1 MTQSFIK
8 SISKSAKA
16 AVVAALALVFWA
28 SGSAGAFFVRAQDK
42 GTEAREQAIRVF
54 YRFDSAVLDRS
65 YLDNP
70 SVFAKLDSLMKS
82 VNPEDVQ
89 DLQVISY
96 SSPEGV
102 WEYNVGLSERRARAF
117 AKYIQDTYPSFRG
130 KVSIHP
136 DGESWDD
143 LKASIEADTRL
154 SESERTRALRIINF
168 EAAPDAKERALKN
181 LPTYSYL
188 YSGYF
193 RRLRYAEIK
202 LVTPAGIA
210 AAEAGMRS
218 MADSAEEAMAGASG
232 VVSSLEPVPGRVYFR
247 LKDTSV
253 DPSYLEN
260 TATLSYIRQLLANTP
275 ADEISS
281 IVIFSSTSPD
291 GAAELNDKVESER
304 AKATE
309 EYITAR
315 YPDLAGKIEVRK
327 SGENWTELRS
337 LVEADDELS
346 ESSKQKILSVIDSSA
361 TPDEKEQALRELD
374 EYEHLTEKE
383 FPMLRYSR
391 IEVSKSE
398 YDTKSKGHGGFE
410 SQDDKSSAAA
420 AASGSDRNASDA
432 SGKRGGLDP
441 EPGRL
446 YFRKDKT
453 DVDRDYLDN
462 EGALAYI
469 DSLLSS
475 VNPDEV
481 ESIEIRTSASP
492 DGTVSHNDKVEA
504 RRAESVRRYIESKY
518 PEFSDKVKETRGGE
532 NWTELRSLVEADDE
546 LSESSKQKILSVIDS
561 SATPDEKEQ
570 ALRELDEYEHLT
582 EKEFPMLRYSRIEV
596 SKSEYDTKSKGHGGF
611 ESQDDK
617 SSAAAAASGS
627 DRNASDASGKR
638 GGLDPEPGRLYF
650 RKDKTD
656 VDRDYLDNEGALAYI
671 DSLLSSVN
679 PDEVESIEIRTSASP
694 DGTVSHND
702 KVEARRAE
710 SVRRYIESKYP
721 EFSDKV
727 KEARGGENWPE
738 FRKNVEDDDEMSEP
752 LRKRILSIIDSDDSA
767 DRKEQR
773 LRDMDEYDEVAER
786 HFPAL
791 RYAETRITRRQK
803 EEPKAPEAPEIPAE
817 DIETEEV
824 ELSVEQDTLD
834 TFVAPVDTL
843 AAPVSE
849 EPADT
854 TASEPRRPVVAL
866 STNVLYDLAITPNF
880 AVEFPIGK
888 KLSLYGEYTFPWWV
902 TRDNS
907 RAWQILK
914 WDLGA
919 RYWFFGGRSEN
930 PMDVMI
936 GPFAG
941 IDLSA
946 GYYDIEPH
954 HKGWQ
959 GEFQMVGAELG
970 WAWDLGRN
978 WRLDAYV
985 GAGWMGSHFR
995 YYEATTGDKHLIY
1008 QHSGKLNWFGPT
1020 KAGVSVKYIFGTK
1033 DRRTVK

>member
-8 SISKSAKA
+8 SMIKSAKA

-28 SGSAGAFFVRAQDK
+28 AGAFFVRAQDK
-42 GTEAREQAIRVF
+42 GTDAREQAIRVF

-102 WEYNVGLSERRARAF
+102 WEYNVGLSERRAGAF

-154 SESERTRALRIINF
+154 SESERTRALRIITF

-218 MADSAEEAMAGASG
+218 TADSAEEAMAGASG

-247 LKDTSV
+247 LKDSSV

-291 GAAELNDKVESER
+291 GAVELNDKVESER

-315 YPDLAGKIEVRK
+315 YPELAGKIEVRK

-374 EYEHLTEKE
+374 EYEHLAEKE

-391 IEVSKSE
+391 VEVERTSDDGSGRNRGAFEPVDGSIYFRKDSTGVDNSYLNNDETLAYIDRLLSSANPEDVDSLVIFTSSAPETGKAESDAVESERAEAVRRYIADKYPEFSDKVKVNNGGENWDELRSLVEADDELSDDSKDKVLAIIGDSSKSDDEKVEALRDLDEYKHLEDKEFPMLRYSRVEVSKSK
-398 YDTKSKGHGGFE
+398 DVTKSGDSGKT
-410 SQDDKSSAAA
+410 
-420 AASGSDRNASDA
+420 ASDGSDKDR
-432 SGKRGGLDP
+432 SGL
-441 EPGRL
+441 EPVAGRV

-462 EGALAYI
+462 EDALAYI

-504 RRAESVRRYIESKY
+504 RRAESVRRYIADKY
-518 PEFSDKVKETRGGE
+518 PEFNDKVK
-532 NWTELRSLVEADDE
+532 V
-546 LSESSKQKILSVIDS
+546 K
-561 SATPDEKEQ
+561 
-570 ALRELDEYEHLT
+570 
-582 EKEFPMLRYSRIEV
+582 
-596 SKSEYDTKSKGHGGF
+596 KS
-611 ESQDDK
+611 
-617 SSAAAAASGS
+617 
-627 DRNASDASGKR
+627 
-638 GGLDPEPGRLYF
+638 
-650 RKDKTD
+650 
-656 VDRDYLDNEGALAYI
+656 
-671 DSLLSSVN
+671 
-679 PDEVESIEIRTSASP
+679 
-694 DGTVSHND
+694 
-702 KVEARRAE
+702 
-710 SVRRYIESKYP
+710 
-721 EFSDKV
+721 
-727 KEARGGENWPE
+727 GENWPE

-773 LRDMDEYDEVAER
+773 LREMDEYDEVAER

-824 ELSVEQDTLD
+824 ELSVKQDTLD
-834 TFVAPVDTL
+834 TFVAPVDTI
-843 AAPVSE
+843 AAPVE
-849 EPADT
+849 EPVDT
-854 TASEPRRPVVAL
+854 IASRRPVVAL

-880 AVEFPIGK
+880 SVEFPIGK

-907 RAWQILK
+907 RAWEILK
-914 WDLGA
+914 WDIGA

>member
-28 SGSAGAFFVRAQDK
+28 SGSAGAFFVRAHDK

-291 GAAELNDKVESER
+291 GAVELNDKVESER

-315 YPDLAGKIEVRK
+315 YPELAGKIEVRK

-374 EYEHLTEKE
+374 EYEHLAEKE

-532 NWTELRSLVEADDE
+532 NW
-546 LSESSKQKILSVIDS
+546 
-561 SATPDEKEQ
+561 
-570 ALRELDEYEHLT
+570 
-582 EKEFPMLRYSRIEV
+582 
-596 SKSEYDTKSKGHGGF
+596 
-611 ESQDDK
+611 
-617 SSAAAAASGS
+617 
-627 DRNASDASGKR
+627 
-638 GGLDPEPGRLYF
+638 
-650 RKDKTD
+650 
-656 VDRDYLDNEGALAYI
+656 
-671 DSLLSSVN
+671 
-679 PDEVESIEIRTSASP
+679 
-694 DGTVSHND
+694 
-702 KVEARRAE
+702 
-710 SVRRYIESKYP
+710 
-721 EFSDKV
+721 
-727 KEARGGENWPE
+727 PE

-817 DIETEEV
+817 EIETEEV

-843 AAPVSE
+843 AAPVE
-849 EPADT
+849 EPVDT
-854 TASEPRRPVVAL
+854 IAPRRPVVAL

-888 KLSLYGEYTFPWWV
+888 KVSVYGEYTFPWWV

-907 RAWQILK
+907 RAWQMLK
-914 WDLGA
+914 WDIGA

-930 PMDVMI
+930 PMDVMT

>member
-28 SGSAGAFFVRAQDK
+28 SGAAGAFFVRAQDK

-154 SESERTRALRIINF
+154 SESERTRAIRIINF

-218 MADSAEEAMAGASG
+218 AADSAEEAMAGASG
-232 VVSSLEPVPGRVYFR
+232 VVSLLEPVAGRVYFR

-291 GAAELNDKVESER
+291 GAVELNDKVESER

-315 YPDLAGKIEVRK
+315 YPELAGKIEVRK

-346 ESSKQKILSVIDSSA
+346 ESSKQEILSVIDSSA

-374 EYEHLTEKE
+374 EYEHLAEKE

-391 IEVSKSE
+391 VEVERTSDDGS
-398 YDTKSKGHGGFE
+398 GRNRGAFE
-410 SQDDKSSAAA
+410 PVD
-420 AASGSDRNASDA
+420 GSV
-432 SGKRGGLDP
+432 
-441 EPGRL
+441 
-446 YFRKDKT
+446 YFRKDST
-453 DVDRDYLDN
+453 GVDNSYLN
-462 EGALAYI
+462 NGETLAYI
-469 DSLLSS
+469 DRLLSS
-475 VNPDEV
+475 TNPEDVDSLVIFTSSAPETGKAESDAV
-481 ESIEIRTSASP
+481 ESE
-492 DGTVSHNDKVEA
+492 
-504 RRAESVRRYIESKY
+504 RAEAVRRYIADKY
-518 PEFSDKVKETRGGE
+518 PEFSDKVKVNNGGE
-532 NWTELRSLVEADDE
+532 NWDELRTLVEADDE
-546 LSESSKQKILSVIDS
+546 LSDDSKDKVFAIIGDSSKSD
-561 SATPDEKEQ
+561 DEKVE
-570 ALRELDEYEHLT
+570 ALRDLDEYKHL
-582 EKEFPMLRYSRIEV
+582 EDKEFPMLRYSRVEV
-596 SKSEYDTKSKGHGGF
+596 SKSKDITKSG
-611 ESQDDK
+611 D
-617 SSAAAAASGS
+617 SGKT
-627 DRNASDASGKR
+627 ASD
-638 GGLDPEPGRLYF
+638 GLDKDRSGLEPVAGRVYF
-650 RKDKTD
+650 DKNKTD
-656 VDRDYLDNEGALAYI
+656 VDRDYLNNDENLAYI
-671 DSLLSSVN
+671 DSLLTN
-679 PDEVESIEIRTSASP
+679 TDPDDVDDIEILTSASP
-694 DGTVSHND
+694 DGTVKHND
-702 KVEARRAE
+702 EVENKRAE
-710 SVRRYIESKYP
+710 SVRRYIADKYP
-721 EFSDKV
+721 EFNDKV
-727 KEARGGENWPE
+727 KVKKSGENWPE

-773 LRDMDEYDEVAER
+773 LREMDEYNEVAER

-843 AAPVSE
+843 AAPVAPE
-849 EPADT
+849 VRKPLFA
-854 TASEPRRPVVAL
+854 V
-866 STNVLYDLAITPNF
+866 STNALYDLAITPNF
-880 AVEFPIGK
+880 AIEVPVGK

-907 RAWQILK
+907 RAWEILK
-914 WDLGA
+914 WDIGA

-959 GEFQMVGAELG
+959 GEFQLVGAELG

-995 YYEATTGDKHLIY
+995 YYEATTGDKHLLY

-1020 KAGVSVKYIFGTK
+1020 KAGVSVKYIFGHK
-1033 DRRTVK
+1033 ERRAEK

>member
-315 YPDLAGKIEVRK
+315 YPELAGKIEVRK
-327 SGENWTELRS
+327 S
-337 LVEADDELS
+337 
-346 ESSKQKILSVIDSSA
+346 
-361 TPDEKEQALRELD
+361 
-374 EYEHLTEKE
+374 
-383 FPMLRYSR
+383 
-391 IEVSKSE
+391 
-398 YDTKSKGHGGFE
+398 
-410 SQDDKSSAAA
+410 
-420 AASGSDRNASDA
+420 
-432 SGKRGGLDP
+432 
-441 EPGRL
+441 
-446 YFRKDKT
+446 
-453 DVDRDYLDN
+453 
-462 EGALAYI
+462 
-469 DSLLSS
+469 
-475 VNPDEV
+475 
-481 ESIEIRTSASP
+481 
-492 DGTVSHNDKVEA
+492 
-504 RRAESVRRYIESKY
+504 
-518 PEFSDKVKETRGGE
+518 GE

>member
-28 SGSAGAFFVRAQDK
+28 AGAFFVRAQDK

-70 SVFAKLDSLMKS
+70 SVFAKLDSLMRS

-218 MADSAEEAMAGASG
+218 ASDSAEEAMAGASG

-315 YPDLAGKIEVRK
+315 YPELAGKIEVRK

-374 EYEHLTEKE
+374 EYEHLAEKE

-398 YDTKSKGHGGFE
+398 YDTKSKGHGNFE

-532 NWTELRSLVEADDE
+532 NW
-546 LSESSKQKILSVIDS
+546 
-561 SATPDEKEQ
+561 
-570 ALRELDEYEHLT
+570 
-582 EKEFPMLRYSRIEV
+582 
-596 SKSEYDTKSKGHGGF
+596 
-611 ESQDDK
+611 
-617 SSAAAAASGS
+617 
-627 DRNASDASGKR
+627 
-638 GGLDPEPGRLYF
+638 
-650 RKDKTD
+650 
-656 VDRDYLDNEGALAYI
+656 
-671 DSLLSSVN
+671 
-679 PDEVESIEIRTSASP
+679 
-694 DGTVSHND
+694 
-702 KVEARRAE
+702 
-710 SVRRYIESKYP
+710 
-721 EFSDKV
+721 
-727 KEARGGENWPE
+727 PE

-824 ELSVEQDTLD
+824 ELNVEQDTLD

-843 AAPVSE
+843 AAPVE
-849 EPADT
+849 EPVDT
-854 TASEPRRPVVAL
+854 IAPRRPVVAL

-880 AVEFPIGK
+880 AIEVPVGK
-888 KLSLYGEYTFPWWV
+888 KVSVYGEYTFPWWV

-914 WDLGA
+914 WDIGA

>member
-28 SGSAGAFFVRAQDK
+28 SGSAGAFFVRAHDK

-210 AAEAGMRS
+210 AAEVGMRS

-291 GAAELNDKVESER
+291 GAVELNDKVESER

-315 YPDLAGKIEVRK
+315 YPELAGKIEVRK

-374 EYEHLTEKE
+374 EYEHLAEKE

-532 NWTELRSLVEADDE
+532 NW
-546 LSESSKQKILSVIDS
+546 
-561 SATPDEKEQ
+561 
-570 ALRELDEYEHLT
+570 
-582 EKEFPMLRYSRIEV
+582 
-596 SKSEYDTKSKGHGGF
+596 
-611 ESQDDK
+611 
-617 SSAAAAASGS
+617 
-627 DRNASDASGKR
+627 
-638 GGLDPEPGRLYF
+638 
-650 RKDKTD
+650 
-656 VDRDYLDNEGALAYI
+656 
-671 DSLLSSVN
+671 
-679 PDEVESIEIRTSASP
+679 
-694 DGTVSHND
+694 
-702 KVEARRAE
+702 
-710 SVRRYIESKYP
+710 
-721 EFSDKV
+721 
-727 KEARGGENWPE
+727 PE

-817 DIETEEV
+817 EIETEEV

-843 AAPVSE
+843 AAPVE
-849 EPADT
+849 EPVDT
-854 TASEPRRPVVAL
+854 IAPRRPVVAL

-888 KLSLYGEYTFPWWV
+888 KVSVYGEYTFPWWV

-907 RAWQILK
+907 RAWQMLK
-914 WDLGA
+914 WDIGA

-930 PMDVMI
+930 PMDVMT

>member
-42 GTEAREQAIRVF
+42 GTAAREQAIRVF

-70 SVFAKLDSLMKS
+70 SVFAKLDSLMRS

-218 MADSAEEAMAGASG
+218 ASDSAEEAMAGASG

-315 YPDLAGKIEVRK
+315 YPELAGKIEVRK

-374 EYEHLTEKE
+374 EYEHLAEKE

-398 YDTKSKGHGGFE
+398 YDTKSKGHGNFE

-532 NWTELRSLVEADDE
+532 NW
-546 LSESSKQKILSVIDS
+546 
-561 SATPDEKEQ
+561 
-570 ALRELDEYEHLT
+570 
-582 EKEFPMLRYSRIEV
+582 
-596 SKSEYDTKSKGHGGF
+596 
-611 ESQDDK
+611 
-617 SSAAAAASGS
+617 
-627 DRNASDASGKR
+627 
-638 GGLDPEPGRLYF
+638 
-650 RKDKTD
+650 
-656 VDRDYLDNEGALAYI
+656 
-671 DSLLSSVN
+671 
-679 PDEVESIEIRTSASP
+679 
-694 DGTVSHND
+694 
-702 KVEARRAE
+702 
-710 SVRRYIESKYP
+710 
-721 EFSDKV
+721 
-727 KEARGGENWPE
+727 PE

-824 ELSVEQDTLD
+824 ELNVEQDTLD

-843 AAPVSE
+843 AAPVE
-849 EPADT
+849 EPVDT
-854 TASEPRRPVVAL
+854 IAPRRPVVAL

-880 AVEFPIGK
+880 AIEVPVGK
-888 KLSLYGEYTFPWWV
+888 KVSVYGEYTFPWWV

-914 WDLGA
+914 WDIGA